1 VAESGEHKENTAN
14 RGRVLGPSLGTLLTG
29 AAAGPHRS
37 QQIGFESKAPVGLVR
52 GQCWKLIHRQQ
63 IMRRLGSALALEV
76 CTRCDD
82 DEPQLISYP
91 APRLCRVRATAHSDK
106 SGLSNSSSAATSSQ
120 TRKGCSAEH
129 NAGDECHHLL
139 HEAASPSPDP
149 GVMSDRL
156 SSLNATA

>member
-1 VAESGEHKENTAN
+1 MCLDPALVRCSPARP
-14 RGRVLGPSLGTLLTG
+14 RGL
-29 AAAGPHRS
+29 HRS
-37 QQIGFESKAPVGLVR
+37 QQIDFESKAPVGLVR

-63 IMRRLGSALALEV
+63 IMRRLGSALALEA

-120 TRKGCSAEH
+120 TRKECSAEH
-129 NAGDECHHLL
+129 DAGDERHHPI
-139 HEAASPSPDP
+139 HEHPRRFSTPPRRHERP
-149 GVMSDRL
+149 VIFIERDRL
-156 SSLNATA
+156 GAGT